1 MRCQQGFVA
10 VAQKKTGFYLDLF
23 LPFIFFDQEDGRPI
37 NGWLV
42 LQKFWVVIKHMP
54 KSEKILGFC
63 REIIFLKKIAQKTTN
78 TSNMRLPETK
88 SASLVLKIGGK
99 GRRYPASHRFRSMRH
114 VFFCTK
120 KRTLRKRISS
130 HLSGVE
136 DHPMTCKWLI
146 GPWCSV

>member
-63 REIIFLKKIAQKTTN
+63 RDYFQKKKLHMSDNQHIQLAW
-78 TSNMRLPETK
+78 LPETK
-88 SASLVLKIGGK
+88 PASLVLKIGGK

-114 VFFCTK
+114 VFF
-120 KRTLRKRISS
+120 
-130 HLSGVE
+130 
-136 DHPMTCKWLI
+136 
-146 GPWCSV
+146 SVQKNAL